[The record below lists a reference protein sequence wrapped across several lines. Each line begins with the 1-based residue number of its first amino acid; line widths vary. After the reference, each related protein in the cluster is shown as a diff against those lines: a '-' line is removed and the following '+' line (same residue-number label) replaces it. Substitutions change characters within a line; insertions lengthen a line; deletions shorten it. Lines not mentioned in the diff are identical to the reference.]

1 MGPIQ
6 LTITMAAFVI
16 IKNYFYEKEKRKI
29 TVTETIIEIIGVVS
43 LIMIIDYFILDG
55 IKKLK
60 GG

>member
-29 TVTETIIEIIGVVS
+29 TVTETIIEIIGLVS